1 MFSVPKNGVAAPL
14 VYISTLPHL
23 GIMLSLP
30 LLKLFCYLLTDGE
43 KNWLAKHKDS
53 KKKKKTV
60 GAPY

>member
-1 MFSVPKNGVAAPL
+1 MFSAPKNGVAAPL
-14 VYISTLPHL
+14 VYISTVPHL

-43 KNWLAKHKDS
+43 KKLVS
-53 KKKKKTV
+53 ETQRSPKKV